1 MRKMKISEAIGRIDR
16 NYISEAAAYQGKIGS
31 VYRPV
36 LIKWG
41 AVAAC
46 FALIAVI
53 GIGVFRSRPFGG
65 DNAVTLAGGDT
76 IRFVQSDAAAAKQL
90 DIAFEDR
97 TRALTVKEIANIFGD
112 LPVTAYAIIDR
123 ENDRVLGIEG
133 RYDNMKLTVSAPWI
147 NLSDTVIEGKEK
159 TSTVNGI
166 SVLAGYFKNRA
177 NVIYYASFRL
187 GDNTVYIE
195 HAGPKGKSETVKTE
209 IAEAIRKLTSLKQID
224 IAGIQK

>member
-1 MRKMKISEAIGRIDR
+1 M
-16 NYISEAAAYQGKIGS
+16 
-31 VYRPV
+31 
-36 LIKWG
+36 IKWG

-46 FALIAVI
+46 FALIAVTASAFSEQT
-53 GIGVFRSRPFGG
+53 VGG

-90 DIAFEDR
+90 DIAFEIR

-159 TSTVNGI
+159 TP
-166 SVLAGYFKNRA
+166 L
-177 NVIYYASFRL
+177 
-187 GDNTVYIE
+187 
-195 HAGPKGKSETVKTE
+195 
-209 IAEAIRKLTSLKQID
+209 
-224 IAGIQK
+224 